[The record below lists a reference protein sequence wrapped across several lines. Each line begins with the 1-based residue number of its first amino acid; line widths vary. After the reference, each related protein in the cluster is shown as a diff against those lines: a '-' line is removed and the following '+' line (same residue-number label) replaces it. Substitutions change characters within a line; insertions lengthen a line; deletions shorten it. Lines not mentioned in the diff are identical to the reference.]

1 MREFHAKDPEKSK
14 LSTYSAIQ
22 RGPYSKYDMYGKYD
36 SCKEYSTYGKYGI
49 YTEYDTYGK
58 YDSCKE
64 CSTYRKYSIYSEYDT
79 YGKYRK
85 YNSCKEL
92 QSYSTYR
99 KYDTY
104 SEYNKYGK
112 TYDKVATADDQAPN
126 PKRGGKGGIERCRKD
141 TLSWFSTQGF
151 FTGFIKAL

>member
-1 MREFHAKDPEKSK
+1 MQDVGQKGRMQEFHAKNPEKSK
-14 LSTYSAIQ
+14 LSTYRAIRQ
-22 RGPYSKYDMYGKYD
+22 GPYSKY
-36 SCKEYSTYGKYGI
+36 S
-49 YTEYDTYGK
+49 EYDTYGK

-64 CSTYRKYSIYSEYDT
+64 HSMYGKYGMYSEYNTYGEYNSCKEYST

-92 QSYSTYR
+92 QSCSTYR
-99 KYDTY
+99 
-104 SEYNKYGK
+104 KYGK

-126 PKRGGKGGIERCRKD
+126 PKRGGKGGTERCRKD
-141 TLSWFSTQGF
+141 TLSWFSPQGF